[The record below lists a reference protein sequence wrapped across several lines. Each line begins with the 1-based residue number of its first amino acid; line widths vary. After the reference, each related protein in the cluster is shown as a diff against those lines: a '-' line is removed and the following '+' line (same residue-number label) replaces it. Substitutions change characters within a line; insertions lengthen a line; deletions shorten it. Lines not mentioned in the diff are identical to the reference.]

1 LPPGADFASPAPG
14 LVILPRLRRHR
25 QVPWTPA
32 RCGRG
37 GNHEGNMNDLA
48 SYRAEFPVTE
58 KYVYFNH
65 ASVAPLP
72 RRVAQAMQEHAAEVL
87 HHGSVGF
94 RSWAETIEA
103 LRDAA
108 ARLIGAGRDEIA
120 ITKNT
125 SEGLAVIANGLDW
138 RRGDAMVGIEDE
150 FPANY
155 FPWAQLE
162 RQGVQLR
169 WLRLR
174 GGRIALDEID
184 RACQGARLLAIS
196 FVQYVSGFRSDL
208 DALGEICRRR
218 GCLLV
223 VDAVQG
229 LGPFP
234 VDVKR
239 SGIHALSAAAH
250 KWLLGP
256 EGMALLYVDRELIPQ
271 VRPVEFGWTNTAGW
285 RAYSREPALREGAAR
300 YECGTMNT
308 IGCFGFRAA
317 LELFL
322 EAGVGRITPWV
333 EHLAASIAAGAREK
347 GYELMTSREPGSGS
361 GIVSFR
367 KAGVD
372 AVAAVQMLMQHNVSV
387 SPRFGWIRASPHFY
401 ANDADVARFLEL
413 LP

>member
-1 LPPGADFASPAPG
+1 MS
-14 LVILPRLRRHR
+14 
-25 QVPWTPA
+25 
-32 RCGRG
+32 
-37 GNHEGNMNDLA
+37 DLSA
-48 SYRAEFPVTE
+48 YRDEFPVTE

-65 ASVAPLP
+65 ASVSPLP
-72 RRVAQAMQEHAAEVL
+72 RRAARAMQEQAAEVMQ
-87 HHGSVGF
+87 HGSVGHG
-94 RSWAETIEA
+94 SWTETTARLREA
-103 LRDAA
+103 G
-108 ARLIGAGRDEIA
+108 ARLIGAAAGEIA

-138 RRGDAMVGIEDE
+138 RPGDVMAGIEDE

-162 RQGVQLR
+162 RQGVRVR
-169 WLRLR
+169 WLKLR
-174 GGRIALDEID
+174 GGRIELDEID

-196 FVQYVSGFRSDL
+196 FVQYVSGFRIDL

-229 LGPFP
+229 LGPFR

-239 SGIHALSAAAH
+239 SGIHALAASAH

-256 EGMALLYVDRELIPQ
+256 EGIALLFVDRDLIPQ

-285 RAYSREPALREGAAR
+285 RTYSRDPTLREGAAR

-308 IGCFGFRAA
+308 IGCFGFRAS
-317 LELFL
+317 LELLL
-322 EAGVGRITPWV
+322 EAGVERVGAWV
-333 EHLAASIAAGAREK
+333 DHLAGRIAAGAREK
-347 GYELMTSREPGSGS
+347 GYELMTSRERDSGS
-361 GIVSFR
+361 GIVSIR

-372 AVAAVQMLMQHNVSV
+372 SAAAVQMLMEHSVSV
-387 SPRFGWIRASPHFY
+387 SPRFGWIRAAPHFY
-401 ANDADVARFLEL
+401 ANETDVARFLEL

>member
-1 LPPGADFASPAPG
+1 MAK
-14 LVILPRLRRHR
+14 
-25 QVPWTPA
+25 
-32 RCGRG
+32 
-37 GNHEGNMNDLA
+37 EEMNDL
-48 SYRAEFPVTE
+48 SCYRAEFPVTE
-58 KYVYFNH
+58 KYIYFNH

-72 RRVAQAMQEHAAEVL
+72 RRVARAMQEHAAEVL
-87 HHGSVGF
+87 DHGSVGF
-94 RSWAETIEA
+94 RSWTETIDA

-108 ARLIGAGRDEIA
+108 ARLIGAGPDEIA
-120 ITKNT
+120 LTKNT

-138 RRGDAMVGIEDE
+138 RRGDVMVGVEDE

-162 RQGVQLR
+162 RDGVQVR

-174 GGRIALDEID
+174 GGRIELDEID

-196 FVQYVSGFRSDL
+196 FVQYVSGFRIDL

-223 VDAVQG
+223 IDAVQG

-234 VDVKR
+234 MDVKR

-256 EGMALLYVDRELIPQ
+256 EGMAMLYVDRELIPQ

-285 RAYSREPALREGAAR
+285 RNYSREPALREGAAR

-308 IGCFGFRAA
+308 IGCFGFRAS
-317 LELFL
+317 LELIL
-322 EAGVGRITPWV
+322 EAGVERIAAWVDHLAGRIA
-333 EHLAASIAAGAREK
+333 EGAQRR
-347 GYELMTSREPGSGS
+347 GYELMTAREGGCGS

-372 AVAAVQMLMQHNVSV
+372 SAATVQMLMQHNVSV
-387 SPRFGWIRASPHFY
+387 SPRFGWIRAAPHFY
-401 ANDADVARFLEL
+401 ANEEDVARFLKL